1 MRIDIAASLMD
12 IRIFFLGMLFMKS
25 IILLITIIT
34 FIIPQTI
41 VPESFHIS
49 LTVPSDEQKTC
60 LLEQKWNYTNTR
72 GVQKVSLSGDG
83 TRLALGCPELI
94 LYFNTQTKIPEWTY
108 DRPHD
113 RVDSLDMTENGEYFA
128 VGLELATLLLFKS
141 EEKAPYW
148 RQRTGGP
155 VLCLSISE
163 DGEYLTFGTFYGS
176 VYLANG
182 KERTVQWIHQ
192 VPNNQTII
200 AVTISDDGEVVAA
213 GTSDNRVLIFKR
225 DSPEPIFTFTTEGFI
240 FSLDA
245 SPNGRYIACGSN
257 DSSVYLFDS
266 KKRELEWQFQTN
278 RTVREVSIS
287 HDARVIAAGS
297 YDHYIY
303 LLRRESG
310 DLVWSFRTEGQLKTV
325 RITRDGGRVFA
336 GGTDKYL
343 RVLDVRTG
351 RQIGLFKMSFWVNT
365 LSPSSDG
372 SFVAVGAGH
381 QLFFIKLSLQ
391 DQPISQQEKGEI
403 KKSDD
408 IFPIAVGAIFILSIS
423 AIFIVK
429 LSRSG
434 LLRKR

>member
-1 MRIDIAASLMD
+1 
-12 IRIFFLGMLFMKS
+12 MKA
-25 IILLITIIT
+25 IILLIAIIV
-34 FIIPQTI
+34 FIIPQSI
-41 VPESFHIS
+41 IPDSFPNS
-49 LTVPSDEQKTC
+49 LTAPSNEQQTY
-60 LLEQKWNYTNTR
+60 LLEQKWNYTNSR
-72 GVQKVSLSGDG
+72 GIRKVSLSGDG
-83 TRLALGCPELI
+83 TRLAVGCSEII
-94 LYFNTQTKIPEWTY
+94 LYFNTQTNIPEWAY

-113 RVDSLDMTENGEYFA
+113 LVDSLDMTENGKYFA
-128 VGLELATLLLFKS
+128 VGMELATLLLFES

-182 KERTVQWIHQ
+182 KERAVQWIHQ
-192 VPNNQTII
+192 IPNNQTII
-200 AVTISDDGEVVAA
+200 AVTISDDGKVVAA

-225 DSPEPIFTFTTEGFI
+225 ESPEPIFTFTTEGFI

-257 DSSVYLFDS
+257 DSSVYLFNS
-266 KKRELEWQFQTN
+266 EKRELEWRFKTN

-287 HDARVIAAGS
+287 PDARVIAAGS

-310 DLVWSFRTEGQLKTV
+310 DLVWSFRTEGLLKTV
-325 RITRDGGRVFA
+325 CITRDGERVFA

-343 RVLDVRTG
+343 RILDVKTG
-351 RQIGLFKMSFWVNT
+351 RQLGSFKTSFWVNT

-372 SFVAVGAGH
+372 SYVAVGAGR

-391 DQPISQQEKGEI
+391 DQSPSQQEKEKI
-403 KKSDD
+403 NKSDD
-408 IFPIAVGAIFILSIS
+408 TLPIAVGAILILSIS
-423 AIFIVK
+423 AISIVK
-429 LSRSG
+429 LSRSRW
-434 LLRKR
+434 LRKRREKETVK